1 MPTKTRPSTRS
12 TPRSSPRFART
23 GTPPSSRGFRP
34 RRPPQK
40 SGGQK
45 AIDALTK
52 AIPGVGGTAA
62 AGKASKG
69 RRRSASKGGRGGK
82 AGGVALVSAAAGLA
96 FKNRSKL
103 MQLLGRKGERD
114 QAPAQ
119 TNPIEAGTRPTSGPV
134 DPVRTG
140 DIAPTDPGNRPDIP
154 PV

>member
-1 MPTKTRPSTRS
+1 MPTNTRPSTR
-12 TPRSSPRFART
+12 TTTRSSQRFART
-23 GTPPSSRGFRP
+23 GTQQSSRGFRP
-34 RRPPQK
+34 RRQPQK

-45 AIDALTK
+45 AIDAITK
-52 AIPGVGGTAA
+52 AIPGVGGAA
-62 AGKASKG
+62 SGKASKG
-69 RRRSASKGGRGGK
+69 RSRSTSKGRGRGSK
-82 AGGVALVSAAAGLA
+82 AGGAALVSAAAGLA

-103 MQLLGRKGERD
+103 MQVLGRKGERD